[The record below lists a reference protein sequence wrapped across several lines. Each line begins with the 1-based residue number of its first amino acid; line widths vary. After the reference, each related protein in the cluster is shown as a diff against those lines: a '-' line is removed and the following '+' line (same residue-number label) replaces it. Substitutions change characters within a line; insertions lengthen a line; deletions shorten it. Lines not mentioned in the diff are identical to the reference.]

1 MTILL
6 PLSFRYLSKMYRKFI
21 LRKISWILL
30 LILLSACSE
39 KTSLQILRPAE
50 IDTSDIQRIA
60 IGVFEVG
67 VIQEDFVTERGGNW
81 SKKSA
86 NLTNE
91 ERQILSRNIRA
102 RISNQLTKVPFFEV
116 LLTDEFSSLQNDAA
130 LQQMIATQGYVTRDV
145 DAVLSGKIWLTSER
159 LDGVD
164 LQKISLKYFTPAN
177 SRQKIPAEKLTVQQL
192 VWWPYKQLSGSLI
205 VELKLVRLQPTEIVA
220 TDVVHR
226 RFAQRVGG
234 SPGGIVDQAEEG
246 MSSLQDFLEDQGD
259 DQSVTTTSEVLPP
272 LSVMVGE
279 MVASVGADFVRRVSV
294 SQSTVEYPV
303 AEDGDEQAR
312 LLILGG
318 AYESALQR
326 LQGQTAND
334 PNSEDLYNLGLCF
347 EALGDYGLALLN
359 YRAAH
364 QIDETNLMY
373 AQGIGR
379 IENLQRQFPQLRSQ
393 IQSRKL

>member
-6 PLSFRYLSKMYRKFI
+6 PLSFRYLSKMYRNFI

-39 KTSLQILRPAE
+39 KSSLQILRPAE

-102 RISNQLTKVPFFEV
+102 RITNQLTKVPFFEV
-116 LLTDEFSSLQNDAA
+116 LLTDEFSSLENDAA

-226 RFAQRVGG
+226 RFTQRVGG

-259 DQSVTTTSEVLPP
+259 DQSVTRTSEVLPP

>member
-6 PLSFRYLSKMYRKFI
+6 PLSFRYLSKMYRNFI

-30 LILLSACSE
+30 VILLSACSE
-39 KTSLQILRPAE
+39 KTSLQILQPAE

-60 IGVFEVG
+60 IGIFEVG

-86 NLTNE
+86 NLNNE

-102 RISNQLTKVPFFEV
+102 RITNQLTKVPFFEV
-116 LLTDEFSSLQNDAA
+116 LLTDEFSSLENDAA

-226 RFAQRVGG
+226 KFAQRVGG
-234 SPGGIVDQAEEG
+234 SPGGIVDQAEER

-259 DQSVTTTSEVLPP
+259 DQSVTRTSEVLPP

>member
-6 PLSFRYLSKMYRKFI
+6 PLSLRYLSKMYRKFI

-39 KTSLQILRPAE
+39 KTSLQILQPAE

-86 NLTNE
+86 NLNNE

-102 RISNQLTKVPFFEV
+102 RITNQLTKVPFFEV
-116 LLTDEFSSLQNDAA
+116 LLTDEFSSLENDAA

-226 RFAQRVGG
+226 KFAQRVGG
-234 SPGGIVDQAEEG
+234 SPGGIVDQAEER

-259 DQSVTTTSEVLPP
+259 DQSVTRTSEVLPP

>member
-1 MTILL
+1 
-6 PLSFRYLSKMYRKFI
+6 
-21 LRKISWILL
+21 
-30 LILLSACSE
+30 
-39 KTSLQILRPAE
+39 
-50 IDTSDIQRIA
+50 
-60 IGVFEVG
+60 
-67 VIQEDFVTERGGNW
+67 
-81 SKKSA
+81 
-86 NLTNE
+86 
-91 ERQILSRNIRA
+91 
-102 RISNQLTKVPFFEV
+102 
-116 LLTDEFSSLQNDAA
+116 
-130 LQQMIATQGYVTRDV
+130 MIATQGYVTKDV

-259 DQSVTTTSEVLPP
+259 DQSVTRTSEVLPP

-364 QIDETNLMY
+364 QIDQTNLIY
-373 AQGIGR
+373 AKGIGR

>member
-1 MTILL
+1 M
-6 PLSFRYLSKMYRKFI
+6 PCNFK
-21 LRKISWILL
+21 LRQICWILFL
-30 LILLSACSE
+30 FLVASCSE
-39 KTSLQILRPAE
+39 KTSLQIFQPAE

-60 IGVFEVG
+60 IGVFEIG
-67 VIQEDFVTERGGNW
+67 VVQENIAVERAGDW
-81 SKKSA
+81 TKKSVK
-86 NLTNE
+86 LTDE
-91 ERQILSRNIRA
+91 ELQILSRNIRA
-102 RISNQLTKVPFFEV
+102 LLANQLSKVPFFEV
-116 LLTDEFSSLQNDAA
+116 LLTDEFSSLENDAA
-130 LQQMIATQGYVTRDV
+130 LQQMIATQSYITRDV

-164 LQKISLKYFTPAN
+164 LQKISLKYFTPAD
-177 SRQKIPAEKLTVQQL
+177 SQQKIPAENLTIQQL

-220 TDVVHR
+220 TDLIHK

-234 SPGGIVDQAEEG
+234 SPVGIVDQAKKDT
-246 MSSLQDFLEDQGD
+246 SSLRDSLEGQNEDQPAVSTLEG
-259 DQSVTTTSEVLPP
+259 LPS
-272 LSVMVGE
+272 LTVIVGE
-279 MVASVGADFVRRVSV
+279 MLASVGADFVRRVSPI
-294 SQSTVEYPV
+294 QSTVEYPV
-303 AEDGDEQAR
+303 AEEGDEQAR
-312 LLILGG
+312 LLIIGG

-326 LQGQTAND
+326 LQGLTARD

-364 QIDETNLMY
+364 QMDGTNLVY
-373 AQGIGR
+373 ALGIGR

>member
-6 PLSFRYLSKMYRKFI
+6 PLSFRYLSKMYRNFI

-39 KTSLQILRPAE
+39 KTSLQILQPAE

-102 RISNQLTKVPFFEV
+102 RITNQLTKVPFFEV
-116 LLTDEFSSLQNDAA
+116 LLTDEFSSLENDAA

-205 VELKLVRLQPTEIVA
+205 VALKLVRLQPTEIVA

-259 DQSVTTTSEVLPP
+259 DQSVTRTSEVLPP

-294 SQSTVEYPV
+294 SQSTVEYAV

>member
-6 PLSFRYLSKMYRKFI
+6 PLSLRYLSKMYRKFI

-60 IGVFEVG
+60 IGIFEVG

-86 NLTNE
+86 NLNNE

-102 RISNQLTKVPFFEV
+102 RITNQLTKVPFFEV
-116 LLTDEFSSLQNDAA
+116 LLTDEFSSLENDAA
-130 LQQMIATQGYVTRDV
+130 LQQMIATQGYVTKDV

-234 SPGGIVDQAEEG
+234 SPGGILDQAEEG

-259 DQSVTTTSEVLPP
+259 DQSVTRTSEVLPP

>member
-1 MTILL
+1 M
-6 PLSFRYLSKMYRKFI
+6 PCNFR
-21 LRKISWILL
+21 LRQIGWIFFLFL
-30 LILLSACSE
+30 VSSCSE
-39 KTSLQILRPAE
+39 KTSLQIFQPAE

-60 IGVFEVG
+60 IGVFEIG
-67 VIQEDFVTERGGNW
+67 VVQENFAVERAGDW
-81 SKKSA
+81 TKKSVE
-86 NLTNE
+86 LTDE

-102 RISNQLTKVPFFEV
+102 LLANQLTKVPFWEI
-116 LLTDEFSSLQNDAA
+116 LLTNEFSSLENDAA
-130 LQQMIATQGYVTRDV
+130 LQQMIATQSYITRDV

-164 LQKISLKYFTPAN
+164 LQKISLKYFTPAD
-177 SRQKIPAEKLTVQQL
+177 SQQKIPAENLTIQQL

-220 TDVVHR
+220 TDLVHR

-234 SPGGIVDQAEEG
+234 SPVGILDQAKKDT
-246 MSSLQDFLEDQGD
+246 SSLRDSLEGQNEDQPAVSTLEG
-259 DQSVTTTSEVLPP
+259 LPSLP
-272 LSVMVGE
+272 VMVAE
-279 MVASVGADFVRRVSV
+279 MVASVGADFVRRVSLI
-294 SQSTVEYPV
+294 QSTVEYPV
-303 AEDGDEQAR
+303 ADDGDEQAR

-326 LQGQTAND
+326 LQGLTARD

-364 QIDETNLMY
+364 QMDDTNLVY
-373 AQGIGR
+373 ALGIGR

>member
-1 MTILL
+1 M
-6 PLSFRYLSKMYRKFI
+6 PCNFR
-21 LRKISWILL
+21 LRQIGWIFFLFL
-30 LILLSACSE
+30 VSSCSE
-39 KTSLQILRPAE
+39 KTSLQIFQPAE

-60 IGVFEVG
+60 IGVFEIG
-67 VIQEDFVTERGGNW
+67 VVQENFAVERAGDWTKN
-81 SKKSA
+81 SVK
-86 NLTNE
+86 LTDE
-91 ERQILSRNIRA
+91 EHQILSRNIRA
-102 RISNQLTKVPFFEV
+102 LLANQLTKVPFWEI
-116 LLTDEFSSLQNDAA
+116 LPTSEFSSLENDAT
-130 LQQMIATQGYVTRDV
+130 LQQMIATQSYVTRDV

-164 LQKISLKYFTPAN
+164 LQKISLKYFTPAD
-177 SRQKIPAEKLTVQQL
+177 SQQKIPAEKLTIQQL

-220 TDVVHR
+220 TDLVHR

-234 SPGGIVDQAEEG
+234 GPVGIVDQARKG
-246 MSSLQDFLEDQGD
+246 KSSLQDSLEGQNEDQPAVSTLEG
-259 DQSVTTTSEVLPP
+259 LPSLP
-272 LSVMVGE
+272 EMVGE
-279 MVASVGADFVRRVSV
+279 MVASVGDDFVRRVSLI
-294 SQSTVEYPV
+294 QSTVEYPV
-303 AEDGDEQAR
+303 AENGDEQAR

-326 LQGQTAND
+326 LQGLTARD
-334 PNSEDLYNLGLCF
+334 PNSENLYNLGLCF

-364 QIDETNLMY
+364 QIDGTNLMY